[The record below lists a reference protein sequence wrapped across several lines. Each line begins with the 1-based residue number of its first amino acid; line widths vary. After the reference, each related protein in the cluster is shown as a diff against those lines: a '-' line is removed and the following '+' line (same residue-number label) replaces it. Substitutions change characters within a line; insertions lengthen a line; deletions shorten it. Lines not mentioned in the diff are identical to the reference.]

1 VYRTTA
7 LFHASAVLLN
17 FYAGKSS
24 IAASDI
30 AIDLPTLIIQLIEN
44 LEKMEETWNFAAW
57 IGRAVRTALDS
68 VKRKVDLRQQKQN
81 PPTRDGDSFGAE
93 RDPLTPLSADMPLDD
108 GFMDIFDWH
117 AIFPDGIPF
126 Q

>member
-1 VYRTTA
+1 
-7 LFHASAVLLN
+7 VLLN

-30 AIDLPTLIIQLIEN
+30 AIDLPTLIIQLIES